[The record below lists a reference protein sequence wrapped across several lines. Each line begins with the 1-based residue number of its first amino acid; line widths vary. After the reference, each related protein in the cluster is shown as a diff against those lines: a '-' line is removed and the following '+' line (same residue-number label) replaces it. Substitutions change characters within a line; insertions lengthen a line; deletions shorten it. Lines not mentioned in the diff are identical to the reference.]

1 MKKVLTMVLAAVLLV
16 VSAVAQPV
24 ATDSDIIPGVVA
36 MENTDEVYVEYCV
49 VYLDAMDVESPAPG
63 LDISIS
69 DVCLD
74 TNNVPGCQLADD
86 ADLTEFEFTVIDPVT
101 DGDGCATIR
110 LNTYDALGGV
120 FYYELNGE
128 VAGEAVTAE
137 TGAAYIPEFTAI
149 GAGLALLGAGVY
161 MAKRRKE

>member
-24 ATDSDIIPGVVA
+24 STDSDIIPGVVA

-49 VYLDAMDVESPAPG
+49 VYVDAEDNEAPAPG
-63 LDISIS
+63 LDVVLN
-69 DVCLD
+69 DVCRD
-74 TNNVPGCQLADD
+74 TNNVPGCQLADA
-86 ADLTEFEFTVIDPVT
+86 ADPAEFMVTVEDSVT
-101 DGDGCATIR
+101 GADGCATLR
-110 LNTYDALGGV
+110 LNTYDAMGGV
-120 FYYELNGE
+120 FYYEVNGE
-128 VAGEAVTAE
+128 VEGEAVTEE

-161 MAKRRKE
+161 MANRRKE